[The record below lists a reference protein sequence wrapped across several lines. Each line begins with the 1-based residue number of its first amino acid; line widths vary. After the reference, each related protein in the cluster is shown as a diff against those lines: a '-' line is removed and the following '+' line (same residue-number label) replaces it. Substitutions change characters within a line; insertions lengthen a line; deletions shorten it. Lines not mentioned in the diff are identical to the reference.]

1 MATTKTRPTLGALT
15 AACVVAFIGMIALIT
30 TRNAGALRTTN
41 KTVLASVSQGHA
53 TSKLAVAK
61 CPECNCH
68 KQEECPCADK
78 CTPAPKL
85 VHVKVEL
92 PMCCTD
98 FKEENQQKFKCALA
112 EVRLCIL

>member
-1 MATTKTRPTLGALT
+1 MATTRNRAPLGALT
-15 AACVVAFIGMIALIT
+15 AVCVVACIGMIALIA

-41 KTVLASVSQGHA
+41 LASVSQGHV
-53 TSKLAVAK
+53 TSKLAGAK

-78 CTPAPKL
+78 CTPAPKV

-98 FKEENQQKFKCALA
+98 FTEEAQQKFKCALA
-112 EVRLCIL
+112 EVRVGLV